1 MPPGRVRLDR
11 GLSKIGIASRAEARR
26 LVSEGRVSVNGRVI
40 SDPAYLLVPER
51 ADIRIDNTRARR
63 LTWRTLAFNKPRGVI
78 TTRKD
83 PAGRRTVF
91 DLIGDAAA
99 GLVAVG
105 RLDLASS
112 GLLLLTS
119 DTQLANRLTDPANGI
134 LRKYVVTV
142 RGMFDLPSAEQMIG
156 GSDDLHAVNVR
167 ILEASRRES
176 HLEVQLDEGKN
187 REIRRLCARLGYEV
201 TRLLRVSFG
210 PIELGRLQPGEWR
223 ELTRG
228 EFAGLDAHRAFDRD

>member
-1 MPPGRVRLDR
+1 MPRGRVRLDR
-11 GLSKIGIASRAEARR
+11 GLSKIGAASRADARR
-26 LVSEGRVSVNGRVI
+26 LVSEGRVSVDGRII

-51 ADIRIDNTRARR
+51 ADIRIDNTPARR
-63 LTWRTLAFNKPRGVI
+63 VTWRTLAFNKPRGVI

-91 DLIGDAAA
+91 DLLGDAAA

-119 DTQLANRLTDPANGI
+119 DTQLANVLTDPANGI
-134 LRKYVVTV
+134 LRRYVVTV
-142 RGMFDLPSAEQMIG
+142 RGMFDAAAADQMIR

-167 ILEASRRES
+167 VIKASGRES
-176 HLEVQLDEGKN
+176 HLEVHLDEGRN

-210 PIELGRLQPGEWR
+210 PIELGRL
-223 ELTRG
+223 RG
-228 EFAGLDAHRAFDRD
+228 R